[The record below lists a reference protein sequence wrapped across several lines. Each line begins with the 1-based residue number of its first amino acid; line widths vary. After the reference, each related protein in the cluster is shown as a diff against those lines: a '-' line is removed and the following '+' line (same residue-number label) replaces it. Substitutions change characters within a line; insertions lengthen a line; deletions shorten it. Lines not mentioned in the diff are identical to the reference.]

1 MESMQ
6 FGAHGL
12 LPFKM
17 NNNLCIRLR
26 LWDGAEL
33 SNKCVICKSIMM
45 I

>member
-1 MESMQ
+1 MH

-12 LPFKM
+12 LPFRM
-17 NNNLCIRLR
+17 NNSLYIRLR

-33 SNKCVICKSIMM
+33 SNKYVICRSITM